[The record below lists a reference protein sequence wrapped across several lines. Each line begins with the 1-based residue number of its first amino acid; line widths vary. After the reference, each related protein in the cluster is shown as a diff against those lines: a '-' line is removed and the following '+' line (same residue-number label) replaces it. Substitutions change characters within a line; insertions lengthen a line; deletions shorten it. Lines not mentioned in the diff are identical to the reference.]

1 MKHFEELRE
10 KIEEY
15 LSPVIRFEGYELID
29 LIFVNQGGRL
39 FLKILINK
47 PGGITMQECAQ
58 MNRKI
63 GRLLDKTDF
72 LKQSYILEVS
82 SPGIDR
88 PLKEEKEFRCVV
100 GRDVIVWMKDGKVY
114 KGNLIEARGGKVLL
128 ACEDGVKELSL
139 SEIKKGQQQV
149 KLPEE

>member
-1 MKHFEELRE
+1 MRYFEELRE

-15 LSPVIRFEGYELID
+15 LTPVIRFEGYELID
-29 LIFVNQGGRL
+29 LNFINQGGKL

-63 GRLLDKTDF
+63 GRLLDKADF
-72 LKQSYILEVS
+72 LNQSYILEVS

-88 PLKEEKEFRCVV
+88 PLKEEKEFRCAV
-100 GRDVIVWMKDGKVY
+100 GRDVIIWMKDGSVY
-114 KGNLIEARGGKVLL
+114 KGNLIEAREGKVLL

-139 SEIKKGQQQV
+139 SEIKKGQQQI